1 MSRNQRHVVHHDD
14 GWADKAPH
22 ADRPSKVFPTQQ
34 DAIDHARG
42 ILRNN
47 GGGELIIHGLDGS
60 IRKTDT
66 VPPGNDPFPP
76 RG

>member
-14 GWADKAPH
+14 GWAVKAPN
-22 ADRPSKVFPTQQ
+22 ADRASAVLPTQQ
-34 DAIDHARG
+34 DAIDRARD
-42 ILRNN
+42 ILRND
-47 GGGELIIHGLDGS
+47 GGGELIIHGLNGS
-60 IRKTDT
+60 IQKTDT